1 MKVRLL
7 LVLFFTI
14 GVSFSF
20 AQLKKTTTEYPLVSI
35 HDIQYIDNV
44 GTNGFLPSVY
54 TGDTVRVRGQVM
66 VNTLVNAETNRIP
79 ILYYGSRW
87 GTYIQDTSS
96 QSQNGWAGINVIQ
109 NDTSGINQNTFFDL
123 VDTTSY
129 VELTGWIYTYGQ
141 TNELILISNPAI
153 PVNTIDNLPSRPLP
167 LQLSLTDFMQA
178 GVVDKNGVKYSGT
191 YVEFNNVISSDR
203 NTSSGAFNINDGNGN
218 SMIVYPQSRYFR
230 LGTTKMPGSTY
241 EPPQDGT
248 PINTIKGIITFYNNG
263 YELLPLYPEDLYI
276 TATPPS
282 ISNIKRDVV
291 QVNTNQPVTIS
302 ANIIDLD
309 GTVKSAAL
317 HYKIGDANRVTVAM
331 DRSVS
336 DTTLYTATIPGASVD
351 STLVNFYISA
361 KDNDGLNGYTPSDT
375 VKSNYFYQVL
385 NETLKIRDVQY
396 SPYGS
401 GYSGYN
407 GYYVTLTGVV
417 TADTSD
423 IPGFGTTPLRIYMQ
437 DGTGPWTGI
446 LIGTRGINGTEL
458 IKFKRGDSVTL
469 TGVILENYSVTS
481 IDSITSFNVN
491 SDSNALPEA
500 VTVSTGTI
508 DKIGSGVVGAE
519 QWESVLIDYKNVT
532 VTDDNAD
539 GDSGPVTNNYGEI
552 YVNDGSG
559 DTRVELQDGN
569 HHYENMWDANLAN
582 DPLNIDVVQN
592 STFSEIRGILYYSF
606 SYYKLVPRKDDD
618 FVGYVTDVKQDNS
631 ETPVSYNLSQNYPNP
646 FNPSTVIS
654 YSIPNESNVSLKIY
668 NLLGQEV
675 KTLVDESKAP
685 GTYKVNFNAGDLSSG
700 IYFYS
705 LHAGNFYQVKK
716 MILIK

>member
-317 HYKIGDANRVTVAM
+317 HYKIGDVNRVTVAM